1 MSFFTSC
8 IGLLIFAPSCHAF
21 VSISSNFQRD
31 PPAAIQTS
39 LHLSGPNNSQQ
50 RGLLG
55 KLGDVFE
62 EAAASTADYLL
73 MQPKREVPSGLR
85 RVRTQFIA
93 ALGDP
98 KASSG
103 RSGAEEWGIWRV
115 DPGPRGVFLNQFE
128 NSVAKRGGTAP
139 AGWQWDPND
148 FWIEEYGRVMEKPSF
163 PVPAGKYL
171 VTGGRQTTTV
181 LTVMPPDASGRQG
194 WSLEKGALFDVTHL
208 PCRSAR
214 YTPSKGQ
221 VASPSDANEL
231 DFPVKPGAAMPPI
244 PGCQKQDYAVLFVLA
259 VDRDSS
265 W

>member
-1 MSFFTSC
+1 MWRENRSNDYKFFNDR
-8 IGLLIFAPSCHAF
+8 A
-21 VSISSNFQRD
+21 
-31 PPAAIQTS
+31 
-39 LHLSGPNNSQQ
+39 
-50 RGLLG
+50 
-55 KLGDVFE
+55 
-62 EAAASTADYLL
+62 
-73 MQPKREVPSGLR
+73 RE
-85 RVRTQFIA
+85 QFT
-93 ALGDP
+93 
-98 KASSG
+98 
-103 RSGAEEWGIWRV
+103 V
-115 DPGPRGVFLNQFE
+115 
-128 NSVAKRGGTAP
+128 GGTGINIHKYLGSDNGDGTSP
-139 AGWQWDPND
+139 ELPQYSNQSERDPND